1 MFREDEHPR
10 ESDGKFTDKSGD
22 HVATYGSRSDFTE
35 QTKGIRFFRQN
46 ASYESIIGNESAD
59 SYSLP
64 DEIIPRSLSAKW
76 RNYEIAMPDGTVAH
90 FAEGSKL
97 QDIQVFAGKGTK
109 KPIRDVERLV
119 RMYGGK
125 EEDWMKV
132 KGFGTIVM
140 ENGEEELVELHWYQG
155 TDPEKRG
162 IKAKIK

>member
-1 MFREDEHPR
+1 MFREDEYPR
-10 ESDGKFTDKSGD
+10 DKSGD

-76 RNYEIAMPDGTVAH
+76 RNYEIVLPNGKTAR

-97 QDIQVFAGKGTK
+97 QNKEVFAGKGCK
-109 KPIRDVERLV
+109 RKIDEVDRLV
-119 RMYGGK
+119 QEYGDPA
-125 EEDWMKV
+125 ESWMKV
-132 KGFGTIVM
+132 KANAVLVD
-140 ENGEEELVELHWYQG
+140 EDGEERRAEIHWYEAKES
-155 TDPEKRG
+155 EKQE
-162 IKAKIK
+162 IKFKRWLE